1 MTDKQMTIKITP
13 QFGLEIGLALINYAG
28 VELTGK
34 MVGKKDKSIEKA
46 QHFSDLA
53 NAFTN
58 EVTQFMIDN
67 NLPHNPELDKLC
79 LDYMMSSLTYRSILS
94 SLNIDTDA
102 EKGENE

>member
-1 MTDKQMTIKITP
+1 MAEKEMTIKITP
-13 QFGLEIGLALINYAG
+13 QFGLEIGLALKNYAG

-34 MVGKKDKSIEKA
+34 MVGKKDKSVEKA
-46 QHFSDLA
+46 EHYSKLA
-53 NAFTN
+53 DEFTLQ
-58 EVTQFMIDN
+58 VTDFMLDN
-67 NLPHNPELDKLC
+67 HIPHNPELDKLC